1 MMSNLTGSGAY
12 HWMMVIRCGGGR
24 RTRPAGEEF
33 MGRSRSRA
41 LVGATLL
48 LGIFAG
54 ASAPRAGA
62 EAPAEPPRPH
72 KSVYG
77 KLAGVDKSRSGI
89 VMKSD
94 SGERLSWRFDAA
106 VIAEAARFKPG
117 DPMIVIYRQT
127 APNQKRVTALAFP
140 GSATTP
146 LYVNT
151 TGSRVVVR
159 SSAAVNGECGGPG
172 AGPVSESTIP
182 SGGVAEVLEACWCC
196 AVAGES
202 CAPGNKSGLGRAL
215 LVQCFQ

>member
-1 MMSNLTGSGAY
+1 
-12 HWMMVIRCGGGR
+12 
-24 RTRPAGEEF
+24 

-48 LGIFAG
+48 LGLFAG

-62 EAPAEPPRPH
+62 QAPAEPPRPH

-77 KLAGVDKSRSGI
+77 KLASVDKSRSGI
-89 VMKSD
+89 VMKSA
-94 SGERLSWRFDAA
+94 SGERLSWQFDAA
-106 VIAEAARFKPG
+106 VIAEASRFKPG
-117 DPMIVIYRQT
+117 DPMIVIYRQV
-127 APNQKRVTALAFP
+127 APNEKRVTALAFP

-159 SSAAVNGECGGPG
+159 SAPAVDGICGGPSTG
-172 AGPVSESTIP
+172 TVTESTIP

-196 AVAGES
+196 AVPGES
-202 CAPGNKSGLGRAL
+202 CNPGNKSGLGRAL

>member
-1 MMSNLTGSGAY
+1 
-12 HWMMVIRCGGGR
+12 
-24 RTRPAGEEF
+24 

-41 LVGATLL
+41 LAGVAFL
-48 LGIFAG
+48 LGLFAG
-54 ASAPRAGA
+54 ASAPRADA
-62 EAPAEPPRPH
+62 QAPAPADAPRAH

-77 KLAGVDKSRSGI
+77 KLASIDKTRNGI

-94 SGERLSWRFDAA
+94 AGERLSWRFDPA

-117 DPMIVIYRQT
+117 DPMIVIYRQI

-159 SSAAVNGECGGPG
+159 SSPAVNGECGGPS
-172 AGPVSESTIP
+172 AGSVSESTIP

-196 AVAGES
+196 AVPGES
-202 CAPGNKSGLGRAL
+202 CNPGNKSGLGRAL
-215 LVQCFQ
+215 LVQCFE